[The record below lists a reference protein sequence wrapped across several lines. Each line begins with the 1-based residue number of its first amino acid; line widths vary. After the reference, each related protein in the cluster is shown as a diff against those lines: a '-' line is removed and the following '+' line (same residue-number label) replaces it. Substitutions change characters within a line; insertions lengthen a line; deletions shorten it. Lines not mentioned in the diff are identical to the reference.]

1 MIDRPL
7 VLATRNKGKISEF
20 KALIS
25 EFRIEMKSLKD
36 FGHIPHIAEDGKT
49 FEDNAYKKAIF
60 TAKRLGFPALAD
72 DSGLMVE
79 ALGGIPGVRS
89 ARYAGEKATDKENN
103 RKLLQEM
110 KGVTDRKASFK
121 CVIAIAV
128 PKGPSLMYEGIC
140 HGEIAHEL
148 KGKNGFGY
156 DPIFYYPPLRKTF
169 AQLRTEEKNKIS
181 HRGKAMDQLR
191 SEFNKVLIWLGQMLT
206 GEGKPLRAKARQPR
220 LEGALLGKARWEKR
234 LTEYF

>member
-25 EFRIEMKSLKD
+25 EFRIEIKSLDD
-36 FGHIPHIAEDGKT
+36 FGNIPQIAEDGKT
-49 FEDNAYKKAIF
+49 FEDNAYEKALF
-60 TAKRLGFPALAD
+60 AAKRLGLPVLAD

-89 ARYAGEKATDKENN
+89 ARYAGETATDKENN

-110 KGVTDRKASFK
+110 KGVADRKASFK

-128 PKGPSLMYEGIC
+128 PKGPSLLYEGIC

-156 DPIFYYPPLRKTF
+156 DPIFYYPPLKKTF
-169 AQLRTEEKNKIS
+169 AQLGAEEKNKVS

-191 SEFNKVLIWLGQMLT
+191 SEFNKVLIWLGQGLV
-206 GEGKPLRAKARQPR
+206 GEGVPSLAKGKETLLRG
-220 LEGALLGKARWEKR
+220 E
-234 LTEYF
+234 

>member
-1 MIDRPL
+1 MIDGPL

-25 EFRIEMKSLKD
+25 EFRIEIKSLDD
-36 FGHIPHIAEDGKT
+36 FGNIPQIAEDGKT
-49 FEDNAYKKAIF
+49 FEDNAYEKALF
-60 TAKRLGFPALAD
+60 AAKRLGLPVLAD

-89 ARYAGEKATDKENN
+89 ARYAGETATDKENN

-110 KGVTDRKASFK
+110 KGVADRKASFK

-128 PKGPSLMYEGIC
+128 PKGPSLLYEGIC

-156 DPIFYYPPLRKTF
+156 DPIFYYPPLKKTF
-169 AQLRTEEKNKIS
+169 AQLGAEEKNKVS

-191 SEFNKVLIWLGQMLT
+191 SEFNKVLIWLGQRLV
-206 GEGKPLRAKARQPR
+206 GEGPSQA
-220 LEGALLGKARWEKR
+220 EGKETLLKG
-234 LTEYF
+234 